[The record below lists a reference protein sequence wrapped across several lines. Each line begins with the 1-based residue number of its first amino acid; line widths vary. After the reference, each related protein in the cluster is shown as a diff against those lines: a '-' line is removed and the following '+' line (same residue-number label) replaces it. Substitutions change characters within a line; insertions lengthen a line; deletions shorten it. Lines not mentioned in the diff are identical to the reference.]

1 MSKQTVTTRLVRTP
15 THGYQRSIVGI
26 ETAMAVFGLGGGV
39 MLMSGHWTPPVE
51 ALNPLGLSSWVL
63 PGMWLTASVAVPSA
77 TAAYLAWR
85 RSPAAPKAV
94 LAASALLG
102 IELLVQIPFLGVNG
116 LQAAMTLIGGTAATL
131 AWRARATW

>member
-51 ALNPLGLSSWVL
+51 ALNPLGLSSWVF
-63 PGMWLTASVAVPSA
+63 PGC
-77 TAAYLAWR
+77 
-85 RSPAAPKAV
+85 
-94 LAASALLG
+94 G
-102 IELLVQIPFLGVNG
+102 
-116 LQAAMTLIGGTAATL
+116 
-131 AWRARATW
+131 